1 MRNLFWN
8 PKQHITEPKKIS
20 YTLSD
25 PFILKTLV
33 THVQLEKFIENR
45 F

>member
-1 MRNLFWN
+1 MKNLFWN
-8 PKQHITEPKKIS
+8 PKQHITELKKIS

-25 PFILKTLV
+25 PFTLKILV
-33 THVQLEKFIENR
+33 SHVQLEKFIENR